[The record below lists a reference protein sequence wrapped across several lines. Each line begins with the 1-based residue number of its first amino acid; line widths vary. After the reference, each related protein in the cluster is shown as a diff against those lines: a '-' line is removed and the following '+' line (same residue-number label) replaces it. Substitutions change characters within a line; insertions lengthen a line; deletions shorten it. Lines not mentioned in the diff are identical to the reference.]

1 MPPGLEPSGAGPS
14 GSDARAALGGRPRTR
29 PPNGARVEAVAVAPA
44 LVDGGEQRRRMDAE
58 SRQWLRSLLSHGQE
72 REDAIRSLLELLL
85 RGARAEAFRRV
96 GSLPRRVMADID
108 DLAHQAADDA
118 VTAVLRKL
126 RAYRGD
132 SRFTT
137 WAYKFVIFEVSS
149 ALRREAWRGRELP
162 ADDERLGR
170 LPDKATV
177 DPVSETEGREL
188 LTAIERAIAAEL
200 TPWQRQVFT
209 AVVISSVPIDVLADR
224 HATSRGAVY
233 KVLHD
238 ARRKLR
244 AALAAQGWEVESAVR
259 KR

>member
-1 MPPGLEPSGAGPS
+1 MPPGLEPSGAGPRRS
-14 GSDARAALGGRPRTR
+14 NARGALVGGSRTVAREPPGEAAT
-29 PPNGARVEAVAVAPA
+29 VAPA
-44 LVDGGEQRRRMDAE
+44 LARAAAQRGHMDDE

-72 REDAIRSLLELLL
+72 QEDAIQSLLELLR
-85 RGARAEAFRRV
+85 RGARAEALRRA
-96 GSLPRRVMADID
+96 GSLPRRVLADID

-118 VTAVLRKL
+118 VLAVLRKL

-170 LPDKATV
+170 LPDRATV
-177 DPVSETEGREL
+177 DPASETEGREL
-188 LTAIERAIAAEL
+188 LSAIERAIVAEL
-200 TPWQRQVFT
+200 TPWQRRVFT
-209 AVVISSVPIDVLADR
+209 AVAISSVPIDVLAER
-224 HATSRGAVY
+224 HATSRGAIY

-238 ARRKLR
+238 ARCKLR
-244 AALAAQGWEVESAVR
+244 IALAAQGWEVGR
-259 KR
+259 R

>member
-1 MPPGLEPSGAGPS
+1 MSPGLEPSGPGPS
-14 GSDARAALGGRPRTR
+14 ASDAHAALRGGPRAR
-29 PPNGARVEAVAVAPA
+29 LQDGARVEAATVAPA
-44 LVDGGEQRRRMDAE
+44 HVNGGDKRRRMDDE
-58 SRQWLRSLLSHGQE
+58 SRRWLRSLSSHGQE
-72 REDAIRSLLELLL
+72 REDAIHALLQLLL
-85 RGARAEAFRRV
+85 RGARAEALRRA
-96 GSLPRRVMADID
+96 GSLPRRVLADID

-149 ALRREAWRGRELP
+149 ALRREAWRGREIP
-162 ADDERLGR
+162 ADGERLEQ
-170 LPDKATV
+170 LPGKVTL
-177 DPVSETEGREL
+177 DPVRETEGREL
-188 LTAIERAIAAEL
+188 LKAIERAIAAEL
-200 TPWQRQVFT
+200 TPWQQQVFS

-238 ARRKLR
+238 ARRRLR
-244 AALAAQGWEVESAVR
+244 AALAAEGWEVDR
-259 KR
+259 R